1 MVEPKPPA
9 FTAADVI
16 AAARAAFAHAL
27 EQGLSREEAA
37 DALLGAVRDRVQ
49 DNLAL
54 ELFGRS
60 STPPARPPGAARS
73 REGALEMAREAIEI
87 GSAV

>member
-9 FTAADVI
+9 FTAADAI
-16 AAARAAFAHAL
+16 AAARAAIEHAL
-27 EQGLSREEAA
+27 EQGLSGRRPPMPSSGRSAT
-37 DALLGAVRDRVQ
+37 GSRTTWPW
-49 DNLAL
+49 N
-54 ELFGRS
+54 FSRS